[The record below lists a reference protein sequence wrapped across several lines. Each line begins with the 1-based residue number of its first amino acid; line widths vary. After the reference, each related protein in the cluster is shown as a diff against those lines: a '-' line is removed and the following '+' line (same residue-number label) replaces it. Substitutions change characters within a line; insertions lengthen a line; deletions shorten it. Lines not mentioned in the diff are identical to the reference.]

1 MSTVLSYNECDHNL
15 FRDIIKM
22 PNAQRLA
29 TRVDQL
35 NKRIA
40 RACEAAERNPD
51 CVTLL
56 AVTKTRSPA
65 EVELAYAA
73 GLRRFAENY
82 LDEAATKQDKLRHA
96 RPEWHFIGPIQSN
109 KTRALAD
116 RFDWVQSVDR
126 KKIIRRLGEQ
136 RRGEK
141 PPLNVLLQVNI
152 DREPQKAG
160 CEPEAVKQLAAQ
172 VAAVPSLKLRGLMAI
187 PSVGNAAANAHGAFA
202 RMHDLFRSLR
212 IEYADMDTLSM
223 GMSGDLEEAIAEGA
237 TMVRIGT
244 ALFGPR
250 RDAG

>member
-1 MSTVLSYNECDHNL
+1 MST
-15 FRDIIKM
+15 
-22 PNAQRLA
+22 AQKLA

-40 RACEAAERNPD
+40 GACEAADRDPD

-65 EVELAYAA
+65 EIKQAYAA
-73 GLRRFAENY
+73 GLKRFGENY
-82 LDEAATKQDKLRHA
+82 LDEAAAKQDALRHA
-96 RPEWHFIGPIQSN
+96 RLEWHFIGPVQSN

-136 RRGEK
+136 RNGEK
-141 PPLNVLLQVNI
+141 SPLNVLLQVNI

-160 CEPEAVKQLAAQ
+160 CEPEAVEQLAAQ
-172 VAAVPSLKLRGLMAI
+172 VAAFPSLKLRGLMAI
-187 PSVGNAAANAHGAFA
+187 PSVGNAAAHTYGAFA
-202 RMHDLFRSLR
+202 RMHDLFKLLR
-212 IEYADMDTLSM
+212 IKHADIDTLSM

-237 TMVRIGT
+237 TMIRIGT